1 MSSKYTAGLFWPCI
15 GGLNKTELENTGG
28 ASLHDRMTKVSE
40 LWLDKH
46 YVVSNS
52 SAVGIDLLRK
62 DTPSD
67 TVQNKGSG
75 INNDALHSK

>member
-1 MSSKYTAGLFWPCI
+1 
-15 GGLNKTELENTGG
+15 
-28 ASLHDRMTKVSE
+28 MTKVSE

-62 DTPSD
+62 DIPSD
-67 TVQNKGSG
+67 TEQNKGSG
-75 INNDALHSK
+75 INNDALHTK